1 MKNGLLLTIRNGF
14 SPYILLRLARFF
26 FYCQN
31 IIQIFPAIFSMVNQK
46 PGMEDIV
53 SYKRIFFIDREGPL
67 VRRLSRK
74 RKRYHFLLICAKKRI
89 CRIKQ
94 NSHSRKILSQSKNL

>member
-1 MKNGLLLTIRNGF
+1 MGFHRTSCYGLLV
-14 SPYILLRLARFF
+14 SF

-53 SYKRIFFIDREGPL
+53 SYKRIFFIDREGKTDIIPVPAVFCVFIVCIMGL
-67 VRRLSRK
+67 KPSP
-74 RKRYHFLLICAKKRI
+74 
-89 CRIKQ
+89 
-94 NSHSRKILSQSKNL
+94 

>member
-53 SYKRIFFIDREGPL
+53 SYKRIFLIDREGKTDIIPVPAVFCVFIVFFL
-67 VRRLSRK
+67 AVFFKSRVR
-74 RKRYHFLLICAKKRI
+74 
-89 CRIKQ
+89 
-94 NSHSRKILSQSKNL
+94 